1 VCLLTPSQTAV
12 WARGD
17 LVTNAADPQD
27 TDQAS
32 GGILHGLLALSE
44 ALDAS
49 DLQLAK
55 GGSISAADTTCVMPQ
70 NSDPACTTGER
81 F

>member
-32 GGILHGLLALSE
+32 GGILHGLLLALSQ
-44 ALDAS
+44 AVDAS

-55 GGSISAADTTCVMPQ
+55 EGPLQRLTLHV
-70 NSDPACTTGER
+70 
-81 F
+81 